1 MLDIYNYI
9 YIISLILFF
18 FLRVCEILNRANYN
32 MSLKDKELQ
41 LYFGT
46 QSFMRVFIKN
56 LYEITFKIMQ
66 GVRSSFWCQSLVS
79 NLVSKN
85 LHLDIIS
92 AFSSISLKFK
102 ITVFSFKHRLHLF
115 SLAFYGE
122 HFLMILHLII
132 GIPFFFL
139 VSKTLLTLV
148 YPFCFTYAI

>member
-1 MLDIYNYI
+1 M
-9 YIISLILFF
+9 
-18 FLRVCEILNRANYN
+18 CEILNRANYN

-46 QSFMRVFIKN
+46 QSFMRVFINKF
-56 LYEITFKIMQ
+56 YVKITFKIMQ

-85 LHLDIIS
+85 VHLDIIS
-92 AFSSISLKFK
+92 AFSQISLKFK
-102 ITVFSFKHRLHLF
+102 ITVFSFRHRLHLF

-132 GIPFFFL
+132 GIPFFLL

-148 YPFCFTYAI
+148 YPFCFTYAIYNFCSSV